1 MTNSK
6 DEIAVTSEVGG
17 SGMDAVGKGTQKTSV
32 VMVSALNWDWVHK
45 CSLFGHY
52 AVPILSMTD
61 LDLHSINKADKRSG
75 CGSEHWTIVELCFS
89 CIHGHLADCA
99 SGWCSDGCQDSMPS
113 SLRKNI
119 LLILVGFPDCDR
131 GAAPDHLW
139 DWGVSPR
146 PQDRPR
152 GEFCAEPG
160 YNCLQGDSG
169 WGFF

>member
-17 SGMDAVGKGTQKTSV
+17 SGMDAVGKGTQKTCGDSLCFKLGLGTQV
-32 VMVSALNWDWVHK
+32 FTLWSLC
-45 CSLFGHY
+45 CSHFIHDRFGSPWYH
-52 AVPILSMTD
+52 
-61 LDLHSINKADKRSG
+61 HKADKRSG
-75 CGSEHWTIVELCFS
+75 CGSEHWTVVELCFS
-89 CIHGHLADCA
+89 SIHGHLAGCA

-152 GEFCAEPG
+152 GEFCTEPG
-160 YNCLQGDSG
+160 
-169 WGFF
+169 